1 MGQNAAMTKDGIR
14 FAPGAAAG
22 KQRILRAALRLFTE
36 KGLCETSI
44 RDIGAAAELSN
55 PALYKHYESKDA
67 LAQELFV
74 FCYRWLHSALERV
87 VRGDFESFATQFA
100 AYSSTFFRRFETAP
114 EVVIYISDNI
124 QHFWPAVQA
133 DVAGDTFI
141 GQINRMLMSAIDRKE
156 ISDDLDTDL
165 TSAIIIG
172 GIQQL
177 SRMWYLGLLE
187 RPATDWTESFTE
199 RILALAER

>member
-1 MGQNAAMTKDGIR
+1 MTKDGIQ

-22 KQRILRAALRLFTE
+22 KQRILRAALRLFTA

-44 RDIGAAAELSN
+44 RDIGAAAKLSN

-74 FCYRWLHSALERV
+74 VCYRWLHSALERV
-87 VRGDFESFATQFA
+87 VCGEFESFATQFA
-100 AYSSTFFRRFETAP
+100 AYSSTFFEQFESSP
-114 EVVIYISDNI
+114 EVVIYLSDNI
-124 QHFWPAVQA
+124 QHFWPEVQA
-133 DVAGDTFI
+133 DVGGDTFVE
-141 GQINRMLMSAIDRKE
+141 QINRMLTSAIDRDE
-156 ISDDLDTDL
+156 ISDDVDIDL

-177 SRMWYLGLLE
+177 ARMWYLGLLE
-187 RPATDWTESFTE
+187 RPATDWAESFTD
-199 RILALAER
+199 RILALAMS

>member
-1 MGQNAAMTKDGIR
+1 MTKPSIQ

-22 KQRILRAALRLFTE
+22 KQRILHAALRLFTE

-44 RDIGAAAELSN
+44 RDIGSAAELSN

-67 LAQELFV
+67 LARELFV
-74 FCYRWLHSALERV
+74 FCYRWLHSALEKV
-87 VRGDFESFATQFA
+87 VGGEFESFATQFA
-100 AYSSTFFRRFETAP
+100 AYSSRFFERFETAP
-114 EVVIYISDNI
+114 EAVIYLSDNI
-124 QHFWPAVQA
+124 QHFWPEVQT

-141 GQINRMLMSAIDRKE
+141 EQINRMLASAIDRE
-156 ISDDLDTDL
+156 ELSDDLDTDL

-187 RPATDWTESFTE
+187 RPATDWAEPFTE

>member
-1 MGQNAAMTKDGIR
+1 MTTDGIQ

-67 LAQELFV
+67 LARELFI
-74 FCYRWLHSALERV
+74 FCYRSLHSSLEKV
-87 VRGDFESFATQFA
+87 ICGEFESFARQFA
-100 AYSSTFFRRFETAP
+100 AYSATFFRQFEIAP
-114 EVVIYISDNI
+114 EVVIYLSDNI
-124 QHFWPAVQA
+124 QHFWPEVQA
-133 DVAGDTFI
+133 DVAGDTFVE
-141 GQINRMLMSAIDRKE
+141 QINRMLASAIDGGE
-156 ISDDLDTDL
+156 ISDDLDIDL

-187 RPATDWTESFTE
+187 RPATDWTGSFTQ
-199 RILALAER
+199 RILALATH

>member
-1 MGQNAAMTKDGIR
+1 MSKHGIQ

-22 KQRILRAALRLFTE
+22 KQRILRAALHLFTE

-44 RDIGAAAELSN
+44 RDIGAAAKLSN

-74 FCYRWLHSALERV
+74 FCYRWLHSALEQV
-87 VRGDFESFATQFA
+87 VRGEFESFATQFS
-100 AYSSTFFRRFETAP
+100 AYTSTFFRQFETAP
-114 EVVIYISDNI
+114 EVVIYLSDNI
-124 QHFWPAVQA
+124 QHFWPEVRAE
-133 DVAGDTFI
+133 VAGDTFI
-141 GQINRMLMSAIDRKE
+141 EQINRMLVSAIDREE
-156 ISDDLDTDL
+156 ISDELDIDL

-177 SRMWYLGLLE
+177 SRMWYVGLLE
-187 RPATDWTESFTE
+187 RPATGWAESFTQ
-199 RILALAER
+199 RILALAKS

>member
-1 MGQNAAMTKDGIR
+1 MTKDGIQ

-22 KQRILRAALRLFTE
+22 KQRILREALRLFTE

-44 RDIGAAAELSN
+44 RDIGAAAKLSN

-74 FCYRWLHSALERV
+74 SCYRWLHSALEKV
-87 VRGDFESFATQFA
+87 VRGECESFATQFA
-100 AYSSTFFRRFETAP
+100 AYTSTFFQQFERAP
-114 EVVIYISDNI
+114 EVVIYLSDNI
-124 QHFWPAVQA
+124 QHFWPEVQA
-133 DVAGDTFI
+133 DVAGDTFVE
-141 GQINRMLMSAIDRKE
+141 QINRMLTSAIDREE
-156 ISDDLDTDL
+156 ISDELDIDL

-187 RPATDWTESFTE
+187 RPATDWAESFTE
-199 RILALAER
+199 RIVALAES

>member
-1 MGQNAAMTKDGIR
+1 MIADGIE
-14 FAPGAAAG
+14 FAPGAARG

-44 RDIGAAAELSN
+44 RDIGAAAKLSN

-67 LAQELFV
+67 LARELFV

-87 VRGDFESFATQFA
+87 VRREFESFAAQLA
-100 AYSSTFFRRFETAP
+100 AYVSTFFEQFETAP
-114 EVVIYISDNI
+114 EVVIYLSDNI
-124 QHFWPAVQA
+124 QHFWPEVQA
-133 DVAGDTFI
+133 DVGGDTFI
-141 GQINRMLMSAIDRKE
+141 EQINRMLGSAIE
-156 ISDDLDTDL
+156 QEELSHELDIDL

-177 SRMWYLGLLE
+177 SRMWYLRLLA
-187 RPATDWTESFTE
+187 RPATDWAESFTE
-199 RILALAER
+199 RILALAES

>member
-1 MGQNAAMTKDGIR
+1 MSKAGIQ

-22 KQRILRAALRLFTE
+22 KQRILHAALLLFTE

-44 RDIGAAAELSN
+44 RDIGAAAGLSN

-67 LAQELFV
+67 LSRELFV
-74 FCYRWLHSALERV
+74 FCYRWLHAALEKV
-87 VRGDFESFATQFA
+87 VRGEFDSFAIQFA
-100 AYSSTFFRRFETAP
+100 AYSSTFFERFETAP
-114 EVVIYISDNI
+114 EVVIYLSDNI
-124 QHFWPAVQA
+124 QHFWPDVQA

-141 GQINRMLMSAIDRKE
+141 EQINRMLDSAIQRE
-156 ISDDLDTDL
+156 ELSDDLDIHL

-187 RPATDWTESFTE
+187 RPATDWAAPFTE